1 MNDIRRHRIKERAL
15 NVTEKTTANINNNNN
30 NNNNSSAALYKRS
43 KSFAIPHS
51 RTTTTTKT
59 TQQQD
64 NVNTPQ
70 MRYKRSNS
78 ASGALIR
85 SKLSAASFSI
95 KQIPIE
101 DHDDDV
107 TNITTSQITTSPIT
121 TPTNK
126 GSASDEECSTTT
138 TNARRMDKF
147 ESHRSRS
154 QSLVPSAEILN
165 KVKFHLF
172 LFLVFSEFLILIIR
186 KTESTFKIKYLYYCW
201 GTFKYNIT

>member
-1 MNDIRRHRIKERAL
+1 MNEIRRHRIKERAL
-15 NVTEKTTANINNNNN
+15 NITEKTTANINNN

-51 RTTTTTKT
+51 RTTTTTAATKI
-59 TQQQD
+59 TQQTD
-64 NVNTPQ
+64 DVNTPQ

-165 KVKFHLF
+165 KVKFCL
-172 LFLVFSEFLILIIR
+172 
-186 KTESTFKIKYLYYCW
+186 LY
-201 GTFKYNIT
+201 TSPSPRDATLSRMPSSA